1 MTWVK
6 VCGMRT
12 RSDLEAAAEAGAD
25 AAGLVLV
32 EGTPRCLGI
41 GEAARLASVSRLP
54 TVILTVDA
62 DPDDLVGLLDRVG
75 AAGVQPYGDHASEA
89 AAAAAAAGA
98 FALRPVRVR
107 GPVDLD
113 GIPPGLT
120 ALLDGYSPGKLGGAG
135 AGVPFEWLPP
145 PGSRYVLAGGLDP
158 SNVAEAVRRCR
169 PWGVDASS
177 GLESSPGV
185 KDHAKIRAFV
195 RNAKQAEQTEQV
207 EQSREAK

>member
-12 RSDLEAAAEAGAD
+12 ESDLDAAAEAGAD

-32 EGTPRCLGI
+32 EGTPRCLEV
-41 GEAARLASVSRLP
+41 GEAARLASLARLP
-54 TVILTVDA
+54 VVVLTADA
-62 DPDDLVGLLDRVG
+62 GPEALAGLLDRVG
-75 AAGVQPYGDHASEA
+75 AAGVQPYGKHAAEA

-98 FALRPVRVR
+98 FVLRPVRVR
-107 GPVDLD
+107 GPVDLS
-113 GIPPGLT
+113 GIPPGHT
-120 ALLDGYSPGKLGGAG
+120 ALLDGYSPGRLGGAG
-135 AGVPFEWLPP
+135 ARAPSEWLPP

-158 SNVAEAVRRCR
+158 SNVAEAVRRRR

-195 RNAKQAEQTEQV
+195 RNAKQAGQT
-207 EQSREAK
+207 REDA